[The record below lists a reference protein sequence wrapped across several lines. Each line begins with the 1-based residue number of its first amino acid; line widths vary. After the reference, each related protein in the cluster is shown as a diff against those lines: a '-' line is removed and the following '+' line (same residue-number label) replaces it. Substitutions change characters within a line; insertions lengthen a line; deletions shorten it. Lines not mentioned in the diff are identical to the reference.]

1 MRTTEKGIA
10 AGDAFSLE
18 ADCFVAAARSN
29 IVGKHAKPNPKSFS
43 VGENALNQERQER
56 PAVAQTGATDCNSL
70 DMRHSFGGTPFA
82 HDGKADG
89 FRCVTGD
96 KISVTAVGEGRPM
109 LCGIPL
115 SDQLLVAGKPLGRHD
130 EVNVTGCPS
139 VKLQTS
145 APLPGNQLRPT
156 PIAG

>member
-1 MRTTEKGIA
+1 MRTVEKSIA
-10 AGDAFSLE
+10 AGDALSLK
-18 ADCFVAAARSN
+18 ADCFVGAARSN

-56 PAVAQTGATDCNSL
+56 PAVAQTGATDRNSL
-70 DMRHSFGGTPFA
+70 DMSHPFGRAPFA
-82 HDGKADG
+82 HDGKSDG
-89 FRCVTGD
+89 FRFATGD
-96 KISVTAVGEGRPM
+96 KISVTAVGKSRPM
-109 LCGIPL
+109 LRGIPP

-139 VKLQTS
+139 VKLHTS
-145 APLPGNQLRPT
+145 APLSANQLRLT